1 MDSAHFVCP
10 FPTQTMVVCLLPHLP
25 IMDED
30 RCPLQDENSGDFLGQ
45 EARSVACPLLC
56 SQKWKA
62 KKKIGGGWKC

>member
-45 EARSVACPLLC
+45 EA
-56 SQKWKA
+56 
-62 KKKIGGGWKC
+62 